1 MKELFLVSRENP
13 SASELDVVVFTA
25 KSKAVKKFKEYWEEA
40 TLENVEGS
48 DIEIKKD
55 DENEKEYFHYDGTH
69 TDIFIVQLK
78 KIKIGEEFS
87 MF

>member
-69 TDIFIVQLK
+69 GYTVQLK
-78 KIKIGEEFS
+78 KVKIGEEFS
-87 MF
+87 VF